1 MQRQANACEFA
12 TATWQLTGTSNRA
25 ERVDR
30 AAVACG
36 PEHVVPLSLEMMSAT
51 LVSIMHAVELKV
63 ERCRRV

>member
-30 AAVACG
+30 GAVACG

-51 LVSIMHAVELKV
+51 PVSIMHAVELKV